1 MKRKWFRRNWLKFRK
16 YVLEVIIAGAVVW
29 LFVKFYRE
37 DNWLAISA
45 LATLVLAIAAL
56 RAINISSEQKQ
67 LLADQTQFLNEQI
80 KLQEIQYRENILATI
95 LNWLI
100 DIAEC
105 KSLDKPTKLS
115 ELQQLV
121 TNAKNAKL
129 QYSVE
134 AMNVEGEYLKLVN
147 KGKVIATNFHD
158 KEKPLPKAIVELIG
172 KLTALAKLNR
182 QYSAEFPNLPDNI
195 KIMDV
200 FVLLGKYNTDAWKIH
215 REKQEFM
222 NTIMTEVT
230 NLKYTKPFS

>member
-129 QYSVE
+129 QYSV
-134 AMNVEGEYLKLVN
+134 
-147 KGKVIATNFHD
+147 
-158 KEKPLPKAIVELIG
+158 
-172 KLTALAKLNR
+172 
-182 QYSAEFPNLPDNI
+182 
-195 KIMDV
+195 
-200 FVLLGKYNTDAWKIH
+200 
-215 REKQEFM
+215 
-222 NTIMTEVT
+222 
-230 NLKYTKPFS
+230 